1 MQLNE
6 KVEDLTDSLKEYV
19 DTNYELIK
27 LEVIEYSS
35 VVSSGIISTLIVG
48 GMLVFF
54 SFFISLYVAYYLS
67 DLLEGRFMGFAIV
80 GVFYMLL
87 AIVTYVFRKKLIQ
100 IPVCNS
106 IIRKNLTGI
115 KQPKTDTSL

>member
-35 VVSSGIISTLIVG
+35 VISAGIISTLIVG
-48 GMLVFF
+48 VMLTFF
-54 SFFISLYVAYYLS
+54 SFFISLYAAYYLS
-67 DLLEGRFMGFAIV
+67 DQLGGNHIGFFIV
-80 GVFYMLL
+80 SGFYMLL
-87 AIVTYVFRKKLIQ
+87 AIVIYLNRKKLIQ

-106 IIRKNLTGI
+106 IIRKKLNDKI
-115 KQPKTDTSL
+115 QPQNDGSL